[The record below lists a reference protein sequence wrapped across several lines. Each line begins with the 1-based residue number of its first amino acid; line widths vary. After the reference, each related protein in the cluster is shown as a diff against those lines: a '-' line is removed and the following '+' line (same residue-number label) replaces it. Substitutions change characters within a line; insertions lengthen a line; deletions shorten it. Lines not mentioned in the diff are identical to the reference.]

1 MDDLAVFT
9 VSSIQ
14 VSDNI
19 RKHRCIYVEQL
30 GGITHSYVN
39 CLRIVNF
46 SLASIFHTAMLLF
59 VSVGHTLIQSL
70 RHTNGHFTISIPLLR
85 RGFLRFRL
93 ILLQSNGSTN
103 IVADRINFN
112 DKTISHFQEKASLTL
127 ELNNIRLEYCIR
139 LT

>member
-1 MDDLAVFT
+1 MHLCRTTGRHYALLRQLSTYFEFFVGQHFSYCNATIRLSWTYVD
-9 VSSIQ
+9 SI
-14 VSDNI
+14 
-19 RKHRCIYVEQL
+19 
-30 GGITHSYVN
+30 
-39 CLRIVNF
+39 
-46 SLASIFHTAMLLF
+46 
-59 VSVGHTLIQSL
+59 
-70 RHTNGHFTISIPLLR
+70 FTISIPLLR

-112 DKTISHFQEKASLTL
+112 DKTISHFQEKASLIL